1 MNCLYILESKL
12 LLVMLFTNI
21 FSQSMG
27 CLFFF
32 FSLCMFSFAVQKLAS
47 LISSFNFCFYIY
59 CLGRMALENIG
70 KIYIRECFAYVLF

>member
-32 FSLCMFSFAVQKLAS
+32 FFLVYVFLCCAKACKFN
-47 LISSFNFCFYIY
+47 LISSFNIY

-70 KIYIRECFAYVLF
+70 KIYSSECFAYVLF

>member
-32 FSLCMFSFAVQKLAS
+32 FPCVCFPLLCKKVLNLIRSHLFDFAFITMTLRSKKILLTFMSV
-47 LISSFNFCFYIY
+47 FCI
-59 CLGRMALENIG
+59 
-70 KIYIRECFAYVLF
+70 CFPL